1 MGLFSRK
8 SSKSNRSQLDKSLI
22 RAFSAVLY
30 FDSTMGGFFK
40 MGGSGDNAERVQ
52 AALGA
57 LAKAIADNGSV
68 SGNETIG
75 SLTDSKI
82 KALHG
87 AGLLVKDCHVF
98 PVACIMWAREDA
110 DTYGANQSVKQDLET
125 ALGLFLSAAVMFE
138 DADDIA
144 RSAAQNQARYRQFAS
159 IMDNA

>member
-1 MGLFSRK
+1 MGLFSR
-8 SSKSNRSQLDKSLI
+8 RSRKNSHSELDKSLI

-40 MGGSGDNAERVQ
+40 MGGSGDNAKRVR

-57 LAKAIADNGSV
+57 LAKDIADNGTV
-68 SGNETIG
+68 SGDETVG
-75 SLTDSKI
+75 SLTDAKI
-82 KALHG
+82 KALHS
-87 AGLLVKDCHVF
+87 AGLLIKDCHVF

-110 DTYGANQSVKQDLET
+110 DKYGSSQSVKQDLET

-138 DADDIA
+138 DAEDIA

-159 IMDNA
+159 VMDNA